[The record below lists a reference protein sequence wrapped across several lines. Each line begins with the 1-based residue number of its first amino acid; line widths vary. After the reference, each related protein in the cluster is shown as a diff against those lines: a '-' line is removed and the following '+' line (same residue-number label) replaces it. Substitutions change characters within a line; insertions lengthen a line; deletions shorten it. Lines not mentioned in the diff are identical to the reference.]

1 MLKYVPVS
9 VITDNI
15 VMTSCRTNPQKSRHT
30 SVRRHIYTGA
40 PPTHDTCSN
49 GPFVRGRIYT
59 GAPPTHDTCS
69 NGPFVRG
76 LSACEGYLR
85 M

>member
-1 MLKYVPVS
+1 MLKCVPVS

-15 VMTSCRTNPQKSRHT
+15 VMTSCRTNPPKSRHT
-30 SVRRHIYTGA
+30 SVRR
-40 PPTHDTCSN
+40 
-49 GPFVRGRIYT
+49 RIYT

-76 LSACEGYLR
+76 LSACEGYLCNYLHISSR
-85 M
+85 